1 MCDSWDL
8 VRQDREQ
15 FCVAIE
21 KVVCNNRRIPM
32 KIHLPLVNKRNLK
45 LFIRASFLMKQNNVS
60 SHSSTNLP
68 SKNTPV

>member
-1 MCDSWDL
+1 VCDSKDL

-15 FCVAIE
+15 LYAAIG

-45 LFIRASFLMKQNNVS
+45 LFIRASFLIKQNDVS
-60 SHSSTNLP
+60 SHSITNLP
-68 SKNTPV
+68 SKNTPL